1 MKVIEAKR
9 RPHWGHGGV
18 SIVGTWGNLLM
29 EPSRAAWEEGLSA
42 PPPPTSQV
50 RRLSVQYKHL
60 IQHQL
65 QNEAIHI
72 ADTPGHQGC
81 PGGVL
86 EGYLEAD
93 LGTTQRK
100 LCS

>member
-29 EPSRAAWEEGLSA
+29 EPSRAAREEGLSA
-42 PPPPTSQV
+42 PPTSQV

-60 IQHQL
+60 IQRQL

-72 ADTPGHQGC
+72 ADTPGHQGH

-86 EGYLEAD
+86 EGYLEAG
-93 LGTTQRK
+93 LGATQRK